1 MEDINKPDKEEGT
14 SFRPKF
20 DGSSLLTAV
29 VQDAQSSEVL
39 MVAHMNAEALQR
51 TRETGMAHFYSRSR
65 DKLWQK
71 GETSGNSL
79 HVERI
84 LVDCDQDALILKCRA
99 DGPACH
105 TGRTSC
111 FYREL
116 QNDTLVSTR

>member
-1 MEDINKPDKEEGT
+1 MEDINKTDREEGI
-14 SFRPKF
+14 FFCPKF
-20 DGSSLLTAV
+20 DGSGLLTAV

-51 TRETGMAHFYSRSR
+51 TRESGLAHFYSRSR
-65 DKLWQK
+65 NRLWQK